1 MLSYLTLLGLHF
13 AICLFPSTIA
23 FSQLEWVILIF
34 FLGRVLME
42 VDQFMKKAGMKAQ
55 KLRRR
60 NKDGLSY
67 EAVDLDEGQ
76 QETSDA
82 GEDNTLLKKLRN
94 YFRFLLS
101 VF

>member
-1 MLSYLTLLGLHF
+1 
-13 AICLFPSTIA
+13 
-23 FSQLEWVILIF
+23 
-34 FLGRVLME
+34 ME

-76 QETSDA
+76 QETSDV